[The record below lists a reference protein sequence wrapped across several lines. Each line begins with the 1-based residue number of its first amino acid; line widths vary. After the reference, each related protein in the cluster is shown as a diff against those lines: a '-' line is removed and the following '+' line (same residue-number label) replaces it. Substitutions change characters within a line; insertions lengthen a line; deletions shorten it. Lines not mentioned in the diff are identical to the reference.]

1 MDANSSAVGQFNFQ
15 LKQGSDTEISMTWLQ
30 DDGVTPMSLVGY
42 SMELTIRAFVSNAAA
57 LLSMNSTA
65 QSGSRIVL
73 GGAAGTIDLIFDA
86 ADTAALPLGAVSVGN
101 QFGGLPV
108 YQLGVYDLRFTDPS
122 GSIGYLLEG
131 SITLDPRVT

>member
-1 MDANSSAVGQFNFQ
+1 MDANSLAVGQFNFQ
-15 LKQGSDTEISMTWLQ
+15 LKQGSDTTISMTWLQ

-42 SMELTIRAFVSNAAA
+42 SMVLTIRTFVSNAAA
-57 LLSMNSTA
+57 LLSINSSA

-73 GGAAGTIDLIFDA
+73 GGTAGTIDLIFDA
-86 ADTAALPLGAVSVGN
+86 ADTGQLPLGNVAVGN

-108 YQLGVYDLRFTDPS
+108 YQLGVYDLQFTDPS